1 LPVETKINKPVYL
14 DYNATTPL
22 DKRVLESMMPALTSA
37 FGNPSSESHSL
48 GREARNMVEAARTQ
62 TAKLIGAS
70 AREIIFTSGATEGC
84 NLAIKGAAEAYRE
97 RGNHIIVSAIE
108 HKAVLE
114 PCKRLEQCG
123 FTLTVLRPDSFG
135 RILSQQVAEAITK
148 QTILVCVMLANNV
161 VGTINPAD
169 EIGAICKKH
178 GVLFFCDATQAV
190 GKISVNVNKLNA
202 DLLAFSSHKIY
213 GPKGVGAL
221 YVRSKNP
228 AVRLTAQID
237 GGGQEKFL
245 RSGTLNVPGIVG
257 LGRACELCESDL
269 DGKSAVS
276 AGLRNKL
283 EDGLRKTAADIQV
296 NGHPAERLP
305 NTANIS
311 FKGIDAVTL
320 LGKMLD
326 VAASASSA
334 CESGTSGSNYV
345 LRAMG
350 VNEDSAACAVRFSMG
365 RFTTEEE
372 IDFAIKQIANSVSLL
387 RGHSRPA
394 G

>member
-1 LPVETKINKPVYL
+1 MEAKINTPVYL

-48 GREARNMVEAARTQ
+48 GRQARDMVEAARNQ

-114 PCKRLEQCG
+114 PCKRLEQQG
-123 FTLTVLRPDSFG
+123 FSLTVLRPDSFG
-135 RILSQQVAEAITK
+135 RISQEQVVEAITK
-148 QTILVCVMLANNV
+148 QTIIVCVMLANNV
-161 VGTINPAD
+161 VGTINQAD

-178 GVLFFCDATQAV
+178 GILFFCDATQAI
-190 GKISVNVNKLNA
+190 GKLAVNVNRINA
-202 DLLAFSSHKIY
+202 DLLAFSAHKIY

-221 YVRSKNP
+221 YVRGKSP

-237 GGGQEKFL
+237 GGGQERFL

-257 LGRACELCESDL
+257 IGTACELCEEELGDKPSL
-269 DGKSAVS
+269 SAE
-276 AGLRNKL
+276 LRNKL
-283 EDGLRKTAADIQV
+283 ETGLKKALPDIQL
-296 NGHPAERLP
+296 NGHPTERLP
-305 NTANIS
+305 NTVNVS
-311 FKGIDAVTL
+311 FGDIEAVSL
-320 LGKMLD
+320 LGKTPE

-350 VNEDSAACAVRFSMG
+350 VSEDLASGAVRFSMG
-365 RFTTEEE
+365 RFTTKEE
-372 IDFAIKQIANSVSLL
+372 IDCAVEHISNSVYSL
-387 RGHSRPA
+387 RGKTGA
-394 G
+394 

>member
-1 LPVETKINKPVYL
+1 MEAKINKPVYL

-22 DKRVLESMMPALTSA
+22 DKRVLESMMLALTSA
-37 FGNPSSESHSL
+37 FGTPSSESHLL
-48 GREARNMVEAARTQ
+48 GRQARDMVEAARNQ

-114 PCKRLEQCG
+114 PCKRLEQQG
-123 FTLTVLRPDSFG
+123 FSLTVLRPDSFG
-135 RILSQQVAEAITK
+135 RISPQQVAEAITK

-178 GVLFFCDATQAV
+178 GILFFCDATQAV
-190 GKISVNVNKLNA
+190 GKLAVNINRINA
-202 DLLAFSSHKIY
+202 DLLAFSAHKIY

-221 YVRSKNP
+221 YVRGKSPN
-228 AVRLTAQID
+228 VRLTAQID
-237 GGGQEKFL
+237 GGGQERFL

-257 LGRACELCESDL
+257 LGKACELCEEELGDKPS
-269 DGKSAVS
+269 VS
-276 AGLRNKL
+276 SELRDKLGNGLR
-283 EDGLRKTAADIQV
+283 EAVTDIQI
-296 NGHPAERLP
+296 NGHSAERLP
-305 NTANIS
+305 NTVNVS
-311 FKGIDAVTL
+311 FGGIEAVSM
-320 LGKMLD
+320 LGKTPD

-350 VNEDSAACAVRFSMG
+350 VNEDSAASAVRFSLG
-365 RFTTEEE
+365 RFTTKEE
-372 IDFAIKQIANSVSLL
+372 IDFAIERISSSVISL
-387 RGHSRPA
+387 RGRS
-394 G
+394 

>member
-1 LPVETKINKPVYL
+1 VEAKINKPVYL

-22 DKRVLESMMPALTSA
+22 DKRVLESMMPALTSS
-37 FGNPSSESHSL
+37 FGNPSSESHLL
-48 GREARNMVEAARTQ
+48 GRQARDMVEAARNQ
-62 TAKLIGAS
+62 TARLISAA
-70 AREIIFTSGATEGC
+70 AREIVFTSGATEGC
-84 NLAIKGAAEAYRE
+84 NLAIKGAAESYRE
-97 RGNHIIVSAIE
+97 RGNHIIVSVIE

-114 PCKRLEQCG
+114 PCKRLQQQG
-123 FTLTVLRPDSFG
+123 FTLTVLRPDSYG
-135 RILSQQVAEAITK
+135 RISPQQTEEAVTK

-161 VGTINPAD
+161 VGTINPAE

-190 GKISVNVNKLNA
+190 GKIAVNVNKLNA

-221 YVRSKNP
+221 YVRGKNP
-228 AVRLTAQID
+228 AVRLTTQID
-237 GGGQEKFL
+237 GGGQERFL

-257 LGRACELCESDL
+257 LGKACELCESELGD
-269 DGKSAVS
+269 KSALS
-276 AGLRNKL
+276 AELRNKL
-283 EDGLRKTAADIQV
+283 ENGLRKAVTDIQT
-296 NGHPAERLP
+296 NGHPSERLP

-320 LGKMLD
+320 LGKTPD

-350 VNEDSAACAVRFSMG
+350 VGEDLAAGAIRFSIG
-365 RFTTEEE
+365 RCTTSEE
-372 IDFAIKQIANSVSLL
+372 IDFAIEQISSSVSIL
-387 RGHSRPA
+387 RAHS
-394 G
+394 

>member
-1 LPVETKINKPVYL
+1 MEAKINKPVYL

-22 DKRVLESMMPALTSA
+22 DKRVLESMMLALTSA
-37 FGNPSSESHSL
+37 FGNPSSESHLL
-48 GREARNMVEAARTQ
+48 GRQARDMVEAARNQ

-114 PCKRLEQCG
+114 PCKRLEQQG
-123 FTLTVLRPDSFG
+123 FSLTVLRPDSFG
-135 RILSQQVAEAITK
+135 RISPQQVAEAITK

-178 GVLFFCDATQAV
+178 GILFFCDATQAV
-190 GKISVNVNKLNA
+190 GKLAVNINRINA
-202 DLLAFSSHKIY
+202 DLLAFSAHKIY

-221 YVRSKNP
+221 YVRGKSPN
-228 AVRLTAQID
+228 VRLTAQID
-237 GGGQEKFL
+237 GGGQERFL

-257 LGRACELCESDL
+257 LGKACELCEEELGDKPS
-269 DGKSAVS
+269 VS
-276 AGLRNKL
+276 SELRDKLGNGLR
-283 EDGLRKTAADIQV
+283 EAVTDIQI
-296 NGHPAERLP
+296 NGHSAERLP
-305 NTANIS
+305 NTVNVS
-311 FKGIDAVTL
+311 FGGIEAVSM
-320 LGKMLD
+320 LGKTPD

-350 VNEDSAACAVRFSMG
+350 VNEDSAASAVRFSLG
-365 RFTTEEE
+365 RFTTKEE
-372 IDFAIKQIANSVSLL
+372 IDFAIERISSSVISL
-387 RGHSRPA
+387 RGRS
-394 G
+394 

>member
-1 LPVETKINKPVYL
+1 MEAKINKPVYL

-22 DKRVLESMMPALTSA
+22 DKRILESMMPALTSS

-48 GREARNMVEAARTQ
+48 GRQARDMVEAARNQ
-62 TAKLIGAS
+62 TAKLSGAS

-97 RGNHIIVSAIE
+97 RGTHIIVSAIE

-114 PCKRLEQCG
+114 PCKRLEQRG
-123 FTLTVLRPDSFG
+123 FSLTVLRPDSFG
-135 RILSQQVAEAITK
+135 RISQEQVAEAITK

-178 GVLFFCDATQAV
+178 GILFFCDATQAI
-190 GKISVNVNKLNA
+190 GKLAVNVNRINA
-202 DLLAFSSHKIY
+202 DLLAFSAHKIY

-221 YVRSKNP
+221 YVRGKSPN
-228 AVRLTAQID
+228 VRLTAQID
-237 GGGQEKFL
+237 GGGQEHFL

-257 LGRACELCESDL
+257 IGTACELCEEELGDKPS
-269 DGKSAVS
+269 VS
-276 AGLRNKL
+276 SSLRDKL
-283 EDGLRKTAADIQV
+283 ETGLRKALPDIQL
-296 NGHPAERLP
+296 NGHPTKRLP
-305 NTANIS
+305 NTVNVS
-311 FKGIDAVTL
+311 FGDIEAVSL
-320 LGKMLD
+320 LGKTPE

-350 VNEDSAACAVRFSMG
+350 VNEDLASSAVRFSMG

-372 IDFAIKQIANSVSLL
+372 IDFAVERICNSVSLL
-387 RGHSRPA
+387 RGKISE
-394 G
+394 

>member
-1 LPVETKINKPVYL
+1 MEAKKSEPVYL

-48 GREARNMVEAARTQ
+48 GRQARDMVEAARNQ
-62 TAKLIGAS
+62 TAELIGAS

-84 NLAIKGAAEAYRE
+84 NLAIKGTAEAYRE

-114 PCKRLEQCG
+114 PCKRLEQQG
-123 FTLTVLRPDSFG
+123 FSLTMLRPDSFG
-135 RILSQQVAEAITK
+135 RISTQQVAEAITK

-178 GVLFFCDATQAV
+178 GILFFCDATQAI
-190 GKISVNVNKLNA
+190 GKLAVNVNRINA
-202 DLLAFSSHKIY
+202 DLLAFSAHKIY

-221 YVRSKNP
+221 YVRGKSPN
-228 AVRLTAQID
+228 VRLTAQID
-237 GGGQEKFL
+237 GGGQEHFL

-257 LGRACELCESDL
+257 LGKACELCEEQLGDKPS
-269 DGKSAVS
+269 VS
-276 AGLRNKL
+276 SSMRDKLETGLRNAV
-283 EDGLRKTAADIQV
+283 TDIQI
-296 NGHPAERLP
+296 NGHPSERLP
-305 NTANIS
+305 NTVNVS
-311 FKGIDAVTL
+311 FGDIEAVSL
-320 LGKMLD
+320 LGKTSE

-350 VNEDSAACAVRFSMG
+350 VNEDSAAGAIRFSLG
-365 RFTTEEE
+365 RFTTREE
-372 IDFAIKQIANSVSLL
+372 IDFVVERICNSVSSL
-387 RGHSRPA
+387 RGKISE
-394 G
+394 

>member
-1 LPVETKINKPVYL
+1 VEAKTNKPVYL

-22 DKRVLESMMPALTSA
+22 DKRVLESMMPTLTSS

-48 GREARNMVEAARTQ
+48 GRQARDMVEAARNQ

-114 PCKRLEQCG
+114 PCKRLEQQG
-123 FTLTVLRPDSFG
+123 FSLTVLRPDSFG
-135 RILSQQVAEAITK
+135 RISQEQVTEAITK
-148 QTILVCVMLANNV
+148 QTILACVMLANNV

-178 GVLFFCDATQAV
+178 GILFFCDATQAI
-190 GKISVNVNKLNA
+190 GKLAVNINRINA
-202 DLLAFSSHKIY
+202 DLLAFSAHKIY

-221 YVRSKNP
+221 YVRGKSPN
-228 AVRLTAQID
+228 VRLTAQID
-237 GGGQEKFL
+237 GGGQEHFL

-257 LGRACELCESDL
+257 IGTACELCQEELGD
-269 DGKSAVS
+269 KSSLS
-276 AGLRNKL
+276 AELRDKL
-283 EDGLRKTAADIQV
+283 ETGLRKTLPDIQL
-296 NGHPAERLP
+296 NGHPTKRLP
-305 NTANIS
+305 NTVNIS
-311 FKGIDAVTL
+311 FNGVDAVSL
-320 LGKMLD
+320 LSKTPD

-350 VNEDSAACAVRFSMG
+350 VSEDSAASAIRFSLG
-365 RFTTEEE
+365 RFTAEQE
-372 IDFAIKQIANSVSLL
+372 IDYAVERICNSVSSL
-387 RGHSRPA
+387 RGNT
-394 G
+394 

>member
-1 LPVETKINKPVYL
+1 MEAKINKPVYL

-37 FGNPSSESHSL
+37 FGNPSSESHLL
-48 GREARNMVEAARTQ
+48 GRQARDMAEAARNQ

-114 PCKRLEQCG
+114 PCKRLEQQG

-135 RILSQQVAEAITK
+135 RISQEQVAEAITK

-161 VGTINPAD
+161 VGTINPVD
-169 EIGAICKKH
+169 KIGAICKKH
-178 GVLFFCDATQAV
+178 GILFFCDATQAI
-190 GKISVNVNKLNA
+190 GKLAVNVNQINA
-202 DLLAFSSHKIY
+202 DLLAFSAHKIY

-221 YVRSKNP
+221 YVRGKSP
-228 AVRLTAQID
+228 TVRLAAQID
-237 GGGQEKFL
+237 GGGQEHFL

-257 LGRACELCESDL
+257 LGEACELCAEELGD
-269 DGKSAVS
+269 KPSASS
-276 AGLRNKL
+276 ALRDKL
-283 EDGLRKTAADIQV
+283 ETGLRKAIPDIQI
-296 NGHPAERLP
+296 NGHPEQRLP
-305 NTANIS
+305 NTTNIS
-311 FKGIDAVTL
+311 FKGIDAVSL
-320 LGKMLD
+320 LGKTPD

-350 VNEDSAACAVRFSMG
+350 VSEDLAACAVRFSMG
-365 RFTTEEE
+365 RFTTENE
-372 IDFAIKQIANSVSLL
+372 IDYVIDRIGGSVSLL
-387 RGHSRPA
+387 RGKTPDRQHN
-394 G
+394 

>member
-1 LPVETKINKPVYL
+1 MEAKKSESVYL

-37 FGNPSSESHSL
+37 FGNPSSESHLL
-48 GREARNMVEAARTQ
+48 GRQARNMVEAARNQ

-114 PCKRLEQCG
+114 PCKRLEQQG

-135 RILSQQVAEAITK
+135 RISQEQVAEAITK
-148 QTILVCVMLANNV
+148 QTVLVCVMLANNV

-169 EIGAICKKH
+169 EIGTICKKH
-178 GVLFFCDATQAV
+178 GIIFFCDATQAI
-190 GKISVNVNKLNA
+190 GKLSVNVNQINA
-202 DLLAFSSHKIY
+202 DLLAFSAHKIY

-221 YVRSKNP
+221 YVRGKSP
-228 AVRLTAQID
+228 TVRLAAQID
-237 GGGQEKFL
+237 GGGQEHFL

-257 LGRACELCESDL
+257 LGKACELCEEELGD
-269 DGKSAVS
+269 KPSAS
-276 AGLRNKL
+276 SSLRDKL
-283 EDGLRKTAADIQV
+283 ETGLRKAIPDIQI
-296 NGHPAERLP
+296 NGHPEQRLP

-311 FKGIDAVTL
+311 FKDIDAVSL
-320 LGKMLD
+320 LGKTQEL
-326 VAASASSA
+326 AASASSA

-350 VNEDSAACAVRFSMG
+350 VSEDLAAGAVRFSMG
-365 RFTTEEE
+365 RFTTENE
-372 IDFAIKQIANSVSLL
+372 IDYAIGRIGDSVSAL
-387 RGHSRPA
+387 RGKI
-394 G
+394 

>member
-1 LPVETKINKPVYL
+1 MEAKINKPVYL

-22 DKRVLESMMPALTSA
+22 DKRVLESMMLALTSA
-37 FGNPSSESHSL
+37 FGNPSSESHLL
-48 GREARNMVEAARTQ
+48 GRQARDMVEAARNQ

-114 PCKRLEQCG
+114 PCKRLEQQG
-123 FTLTVLRPDSFG
+123 FSLTVLRPDSFG
-135 RILSQQVAEAITK
+135 RISPQQVAEAITK

-178 GVLFFCDATQAV
+178 GILFFCDATQAV
-190 GKISVNVNKLNA
+190 GKLAVNINRINA
-202 DLLAFSSHKIY
+202 DLLAFSAHKIY

-221 YVRSKNP
+221 YVRGKSPN
-228 AVRLTAQID
+228 VRLTAQID
-237 GGGQEKFL
+237 GGGQERFL

-257 LGRACELCESDL
+257 LGKACELCEEELGDKPS
-269 DGKSAVS
+269 VS
-276 AGLRNKL
+276 SELRDKLGNGLR
-283 EDGLRKTAADIQV
+283 EAVTDIQI
-296 NGHPAERLP
+296 NGHSAERLP
-305 NTANIS
+305 NTVNVS
-311 FKGIDAVTL
+311 FGGIEAVSM
-320 LGKMLD
+320 LGKTPD

-350 VNEDSAACAVRFSMG
+350 VNEDSAASAVRFSLG
-365 RFTTEEE
+365 RFTTKEEV
-372 IDFAIKQIANSVSLL
+372 DFAIERISSSVISL
-387 RGHSRPA
+387 RGRS
-394 G
+394 

>member
-1 LPVETKINKPVYL
+1 MMKAKKSEPVYL

-48 GREARNMVEAARTQ
+48 GRQARDMAEAARNQ

-114 PCKRLEQCG
+114 PCKRLEQQG
-123 FTLTVLRPDSFG
+123 FSLTVLRPDSFG
-135 RILSQQVAEAITK
+135 RISQEQVAEAITK
-148 QTILVCVMLANNV
+148 QTVLVCVMLANNV

-178 GVLFFCDATQAV
+178 GILFFCDATQAI
-190 GKISVNVNKLNA
+190 GKLAVNVNRINA
-202 DLLAFSSHKIY
+202 DLMAFSSHKIY

-221 YVRSKNP
+221 YVRGKSP
-228 AVRLTAQID
+228 SVRLTAQID
-237 GGGQEKFL
+237 GGGQEHFL
-245 RSGTLNVPGIVG
+245 RSGTLNVPGIAG
-257 LGRACELCESDL
+257 LGKACELCEEEL
-269 DGKSAVS
+269 GGKPSVS
-276 AGLRNKL
+276 SSLRDKLETGLRNAV
-283 EDGLRKTAADIQV
+283 TDIQI
-296 NGHPAERLP
+296 NGHPSQHLP
-305 NTANIS
+305 NTVNVS
-311 FKGIDAVTL
+311 FGGIEAASL
-320 LGKMLD
+320 LGKTPE

-350 VNEDSAACAVRFSMG
+350 INEDSAASAIRFSLG
-365 RFTTEEE
+365 RFTTKEE
-372 IDFAIKQIANSVSLL
+372 IDFAVERIHNSVSSL
-387 RGHSRPA
+387 RGKISE
-394 G
+394 